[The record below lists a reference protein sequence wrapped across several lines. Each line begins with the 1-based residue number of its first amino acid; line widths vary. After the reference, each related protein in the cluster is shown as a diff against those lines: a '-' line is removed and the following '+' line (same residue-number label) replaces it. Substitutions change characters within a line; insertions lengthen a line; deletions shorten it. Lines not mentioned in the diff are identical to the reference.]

1 MQRWKLAFFVAVMVG
16 VAGPALAQVRGF
28 GLSEAGEQAGNE
40 EAETPPAEWTIESAI
55 ADMSLRTRVSQLLM
69 VTLQGRLAPEA
80 TERQLLENYTPG
92 AVVISNLT
100 RPRNA
105 VDYAMALQG
114 NPVRRKHG
122 VPMLIGADLADLPV
136 AFGMQK
142 EDYFA
147 PLPTM
152 MAVAAA
158 DDPVATRELAGLY
171 AEHLALMGFSFQMGP
186 CLALAPDLPGA
197 KGGLQCLG
205 SDPAFVGEA
214 AEIFVQSFAQRDLAV
229 MFTGFPG
236 GQWNQTESAPPMLFT
251 PASIMP
257 TRDLVPFKRAVMGGA
272 RILLVGNI
280 LVPHLDKKRA
290 AASVSPTVM
299 KELLR
304 EKLLYPGVVVAGP
317 IDGLEVGTG
326 ATQGDAALAA
336 LRAGADMLFWRQPGI
351 HVMKAAETIVQ
362 AVENGEFPESAINV
376 SVTRVL
382 QLKEDLGLRKKP
394 LPDEKN
400 VDKLEKRKSYPLAAQ
415 KIERR
420 SITILRNSNN
430 ALPLVKGR
438 STPVGVTGVLG
449 VEELHDILKKE
460 LKNVA
465 QQRIATAKHGGE
477 IYNFEIHRLTARAEG
492 VRTVVIVLTNE
503 LRAQG
508 KVELIREMKNI
519 GAKVVIVLVGYP
531 NTLGDFAEADA
542 IVAAYCDPAASSAAM
557 SAVAEALLG
566 RSSLAVRPPVEKLL
580 VKTGEPV
587 PLDVA
592 HWVRSPAGRLPVSLD
607 PPYEQ
612 GVGVSLITT
621 DTIKKLRWDF
631 GDGASS
637 KEKALGY
644 AYTAPGHYTL
654 TLSVTD
660 DAGETDS
667 GVAEVEV
674 TE

>member
-304 EKLLYPGVVVAGP
+304 EKLL
-317 IDGLEVGTG
+317 
-326 ATQGDAALAA
+326 
-336 LRAGADMLFWRQPGI
+336 
-351 HVMKAAETIVQ
+351 
-362 AVENGEFPESAINV
+362 
-376 SVTRVL
+376 
-382 QLKEDLGLRKKP
+382 
-394 LPDEKN
+394 
-400 VDKLEKRKSYPLAAQ
+400 
-415 KIERR
+415 
-420 SITILRNSNN
+420 
-430 ALPLVKGR
+430 
-438 STPVGVTGVLG
+438 
-449 VEELHDILKKE
+449 
-460 LKNVA
+460 
-465 QQRIATAKHGGE
+465 
-477 IYNFEIHRLTARAEG
+477 
-492 VRTVVIVLTNE
+492 
-503 LRAQG
+503 
-508 KVELIREMKNI
+508 
-519 GAKVVIVLVGYP
+519 
-531 NTLGDFAEADA
+531 
-542 IVAAYCDPAASSAAM
+542 
-557 SAVAEALLG
+557 
-566 RSSLAVRPPVEKLL
+566 
-580 VKTGEPV
+580 
-587 PLDVA
+587 
-592 HWVRSPAGRLPVSLD
+592 
-607 PPYEQ
+607 
-612 GVGVSLITT
+612 
-621 DTIKKLRWDF
+621 
-631 GDGASS
+631 
-637 KEKALGY
+637 
-644 AYTAPGHYTL
+644 
-654 TLSVTD
+654 
-660 DAGETDS
+660 
-667 GVAEVEV
+667 
-674 TE
+674 